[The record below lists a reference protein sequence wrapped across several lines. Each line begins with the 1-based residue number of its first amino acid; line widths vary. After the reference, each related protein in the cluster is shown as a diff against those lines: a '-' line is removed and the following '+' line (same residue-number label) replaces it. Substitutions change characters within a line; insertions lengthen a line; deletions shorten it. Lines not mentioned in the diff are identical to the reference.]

1 MTGTSIKPALAFR
14 KNRRIQKLEGDFVTF
29 EARGE
34 PSRRGKYCILSL
46 TAYKLQSTSYRL
58 TG

>member
-1 MTGTSIKPALAFR
+1 MTGTSIKPALGSLKAEFP
-14 KNRRIQKLEGDFVTF
+14 RRGGGENVSL